1 MTDARLL
8 EIEGLRAAFPGPDG
22 PVEAVRG
29 VDFALDAG
37 EVLGIVG
44 ESGSGKSV
52 AMMALLQLLPEQA
65 TVSGSARFRGQEL
78 IGMAPRDIRTIRGR
92 EIGCVFQDP
101 LSAFNP
107 VLTIGA
113 QIVEAIRL
121 HDRRIGRRSAMTR
134 AVELLASVS
143 IPEPDRRAQQ
153 YPHEFSGGMRQR
165 AMIAMSLANDPAL
178 LIADEPTT
186 ALDVTVQA
194 QILELLQHLAQKRG
208 IGVVLI
214 THDLGVVAG
223 MARDIAVMYGG
234 RVVETGT
241 AEDIFYRT
249 SHPYTRGLIA
259 AMPKLDRID
268 DVLTPIEGTPP
279 SIYSRPQGCSFAPRC
294 DMAQPACHTTDPEL
308 RQVGATR
315 TACLRAEEIV
325 ADQHDKA
332 SGRLRTVKA

>member
-1 MTDARLL
+1 MSTPLL
-8 EIEGLRAAFPGPDG
+8 EITGLRAAFPGPDG

-29 VDFALDAG
+29 VDFALESG

-65 TVSGSARFRGQEL
+65 RVSGSARLKGREL
-78 IGMAPRDIRTIRGR
+78 IGMGAQDMRSIRGR

-121 HDRRIGRRSAMTR
+121 HDRKISRRAAKVR
-134 AVELLASVS
+134 AVELLASVA
-143 IPEPDRRAQQ
+143 IPEPERRAQQ

-165 AMIAMSLANDPAL
+165 AMIAMALANDPAL

-194 QILELLQHLAQKRG
+194 QILELLRMLAQERG
-208 IGVVLI
+208 IGIVLI

-241 AEDIFYRT
+241 AEDIFYRCA
-249 SHPYTRGLIA
+249 HPYTRGLIA
-259 AMPKLDRID
+259 AMPKLDRIGD
-268 DVLTPIEGTPP
+268 ELTPIDGTPP
-279 SIYSRPQGCSFAPRC
+279 SIFRRPPGCSFAPRC
-294 DMAQPACHTTDPEL
+294 AMAEGACRETDPDL
-308 RQVGATR
+308 RTVGATR
-315 TACLRAEEIV
+315 AACLRAEELEGHSEV
-325 ADQHDKA
+325 PRGVLA
-332 SGRLRTVKA
+332 

>member
-1 MTDARLL
+1 MTAPLL
-8 EIEGLRAAFPGPDG
+8 EINGLRAAFPGPG
-22 PVEAVRG
+22 GHVEAVRG
-29 VDFALDAG
+29 VDFALQSG

-65 TVSGSARFRGQEL
+65 RVQGSALFKGREL
-78 IGMAPRDIRTIRGR
+78 IGMAARDIRRVRGR
-92 EIGCVFQDP
+92 DIGCIFQDP

-121 HDRRIGRRSAMTR
+121 HHRRISRAGAWSK
-134 AVELLASVS
+134 AVELLASVA
-143 IPEPDRRAQQ
+143 IPEPDRRALQ

-165 AMIAMSLANDPAL
+165 AMIAMALANDPAL

-194 QILELLQHLAQKRG
+194 QILDLLRELARERG

-241 AEDIFYRT
+241 AEDIFYRST
-249 SHPYTRGLIA
+249 HPYTRGLIA

-268 DVLTPIEGTPP
+268 EKLTPIEGTPP
-279 SIYSRPQGCSFAPRC
+279 SIFSRPPGCSFAPRC
-294 DMAQPACHTTDPEL
+294 PIALEACEKKDPEL
-308 RQVGATR
+308 RAVGATR
-315 TACLRAEEIV
+315 AACIRAEELLGEENGP
-325 ADQHDKA
+325 KA
-332 SGRLRTVKA
+332 VRA

>member
-1 MTDARLL
+1 MTAVPLL
-8 EIEGLRAAFPGPDG
+8 EVCDLRAAFPGPDG

-29 VDFALDAG
+29 IDLTLDPG

-52 AMMALLQLLPEQA
+52 AMMALLQLLPPSA
-65 TVSGSARFRGQEL
+65 TVTGSARFKGQEL
-78 IGMAPRDIRTIRGR
+78 IGMSRR
-92 EIGCVFQDP
+92 EIRQILGQDIGCIFQDP

-113 QIVEAIRL
+113 QIIEAIRL
-121 HDRRIGRRSAMTR
+121 HDRRISKRAAHAR

-143 IPEPDRRAQQ
+143 IPQPEHRAGQ

-165 AMIAMSLANDPAL
+165 AMISMALANEPSL

-194 QILELLQHLAQKRG
+194 QILDLMRKLAQERG
-208 IGVVLI
+208 IGMVLI

-241 AEDIFYRT
+241 AEEIFYDT
-249 SHPYTRGLIA
+249 CHPYTQGLIA
-259 AMPKLDRID
+259 AMPRLDRIAD
-268 DVLTPIEGTPP
+268 TLVSIEGTPP
-279 SIYSRPQGCSFAPRC
+279 SIFSRPPGCSFAPRC
-294 DMAQPACHTTDPEL
+294 SFAQAACSETDPQL
-308 RQVGATR
+308 RRVKSTR
-315 TACLRAEEIV
+315 TACLRAEEIAFSRRAIV
-325 ADQHDKA
+325 
-332 SGRLRTVKA
+332 